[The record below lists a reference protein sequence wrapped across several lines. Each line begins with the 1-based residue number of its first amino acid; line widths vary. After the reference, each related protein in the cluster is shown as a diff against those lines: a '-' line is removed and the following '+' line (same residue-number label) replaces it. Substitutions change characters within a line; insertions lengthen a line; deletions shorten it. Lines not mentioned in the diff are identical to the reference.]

1 MMRDPDRVALRRVLL
16 ARRDN
21 TSADMLEMASEAVR
35 HRLRRWPPL
44 EGAGSVGVYH
54 SIGSE
59 IRTGGI
65 IQDVLDSG
73 RTLLLPAVIDDSMV
87 FRVVQD
93 ERDLVPGPF
102 GIREPRIRCTAS
114 VPDVILVPAV
124 AVTTE
129 GNRLGYGC
137 GYYDAYLGEH
147 HMESVA
153 LTLEKQVVKR
163 VPVGPCDM
171 PVDWVVT
178 ECRLLRT

>member
-1 MMRDPDRVALRRVLL
+1 MKRDPDRVALRRVLL

-35 HRLRRWPPL
+35 HRLRPWPPL
-44 EGAGSVGVYH
+44 KGAGSVGVYH

-59 IRTGGI
+59 IRTGGV

-73 RTLLLPAVIDDSMV
+73 RMLLLPAVMDGSME

-102 GIREPRIRCTAS
+102 GIREPRTRCAAS

-124 AVTTE
+124 AVTTK
-129 GNRLGYGC
+129 GHRLGYGR

-147 HMESVA
+147 HIESVA

-163 VPVGPCDM
+163 IPAGPCDM

-178 ECRLLRT
+178 EYRLFRS